1 MKYHVTIQ
9 ISVGS
14 NIENKYCVVE
24 YPLDRNEFQEY
35 IRHSISGN
43 DFIHLSSDP
52 DKVNDGKKT
61 SYLIK
66 TDRIYS
72 VSISEK

>member
-24 YPLDRNEFQEY
+24 THD
-35 IRHSISGN
+35 SICRYLVERIKN
-43 DFIHLSSDP
+43 FDFIHLSSDP
-52 DKVNDGKKT
+52 EKVNDGKKT

>member
-1 MKYHVTIQ
+1 MKYHITIQ

-24 YPLDRNEFQEY
+24 YISDRNKLQEH
-35 IRHSISGN
+35 IRNEISYN
-43 DFIHLSSDP
+43 NFIHLNSDP

-66 TDRIYS
+66 TDMIYS

>member
-1 MKYHVTIQ
+1 MKYHIEVQ

-14 NIENKYCVVE
+14 NIENKYCIVE
-24 YPLDRNEFQEY
+24 FPLDRNKFQEY
-35 IRHSISGN
+35 IRNMISGN
-43 DFIHLSSDP
+43 DFIHLNSDP

-72 VSISEK
+72 VNISEK